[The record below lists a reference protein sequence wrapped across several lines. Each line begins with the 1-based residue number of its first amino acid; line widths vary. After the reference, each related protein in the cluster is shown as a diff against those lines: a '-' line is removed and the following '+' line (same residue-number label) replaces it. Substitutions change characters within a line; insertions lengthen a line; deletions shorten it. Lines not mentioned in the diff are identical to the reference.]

1 MDRALDILKQYYGYS
16 SFREGQENIIREI
29 LNGNDVL
36 TIMPTGGGKSI
47 CYQVPAMLLDGI
59 TIVISPLISLM
70 KDQVDNINN
79 LGIKSAYIN
88 SSLNN
93 IEINNILDEAAKNE
107 IKILYVAPE
116 RLESHVFLEL
126 IASINV
132 SMVAVDEAHC
142 VSQWGHDFRSSYRR
156 ISRVV
161 SLLRNRPIVAAFTA
175 TATAEVRDD
184 IIKLL
189 ELNNPK
195 IFISGFDR
203 KNLKI
208 IIEKGVNKKN
218 YILDYI
224 NSNKDESGIIYCS
237 TRKEVDSLYDL
248 LISKGLEVEKYH
260 AGLNDEYRK
269 EAQESFIYDKVNIII
284 ATNAFGM
291 GIDKPNVRYVIHY
304 NMPKNIEG
312 YYQEIGRA
320 GRDGEDS
327 ECIML
332 FSPGDV
338 QTQKYIIET
347 ATENTVRKE
356 NELEKLQTMINLVY
370 TQDCYRKYILN
381 YFGEQYDERCNNCS
395 NCEAPGELVDKSV
408 DAQKVISCVYRMGQ
422 RFGIGMVVD
431 VLRGSKNKKVYEL
444 GFDELSTYGIVKNY
458 TKDALTEFINM
469 LISHGYLNY
478 KGEYPVLKLNQLS
491 MDIVK
496 GEKQV
501 FVKEQ
506 VVKKIKIEENE
517 LFIILK
523 ELRMEISREEKIPPY
538 MVFGD
543 STLKEL
549 SNRMPITDEQFLDI
563 SGVGNSKL
571 NKYGDKFMAKI
582 KEYIEEKN
590 IEVNWSFNRTKS
602 TNISFDEVLEN
613 DDNKKYSKTKEEVE
627 KRKSHDITVDYI
639 KLGKSLKEIAKER
652 NLALTTIMGHVQQYI
667 SEGNEINFKI
677 NLEEFFDNDEEKI
690 ILKAIDEVGYNK
702 LKDIKE
708 IVPSEITYDA
718 IRAVVLK
725 KVIREVTKNIVK

>member
-1 MDRALDILKQYYGYS
+1 MIRALEILKQYYGYS
-16 SFREGQENIIREI
+16 SFREGQESIIREI

-47 CYQVPAMLLDGI
+47 CYQVPALLLEGI
-59 TIVISPLISLM
+59 TLVISPLISLM

-88 SSLNN
+88 SSLSN
-93 IEINNILDEAAKNE
+93 IEINSILDEAARNE

-116 RLESHVFLEL
+116 RLESQAFLEL

-132 SMVAVDEAHC
+132 SMIAIDEAHC

-156 ISRVV
+156 ISRVI
-161 SLLRNRPIVAAFTA
+161 SLLRNRPIVTAFTA
-175 TATAEVRDD
+175 TATEEVRED

-189 ELNNPK
+189 ELDMPK
-195 IFISGFDR
+195 VFISGFDR
-203 KNLKI
+203 NNLKI

-224 NSNKDESGIIYCS
+224 NNNKDESGIIYCS

-248 LISKGLEVEKYH
+248 LVSRGLKIEKYH
-260 AGLNDEYRK
+260 AGLNDDYRK
-269 EAQESFIYDKVNIII
+269 QAQENFIYDKCNIII

-320 GRDGEDS
+320 GRDGEKS

-338 QTQKYIIET
+338 QTQKYIIDT
-347 ATENTVRKE
+347 ATENNIRKE
-356 NELEKLQTMINLVY
+356 NELAKLQTMINLVY
-370 TQDCYRKYILN
+370 TQDCYRKFILN
-381 YFGEQYDERCNNCS
+381 YFGEQYDEKCNNCS
-395 NCEAPGELVDKSV
+395 NCEAPGELVDKSI
-408 DAQKVISCVYRMGQ
+408 DAQKVISCVYRMNQ

-431 VLRGSKNKKVYEL
+431 VLRGSKNKKIYEL

-458 TKDALTEFINM
+458 TKDALNEFINM

-478 KGEYPVLKLNQLS
+478 RGEYPVLTLNKLS
-491 MDIVK
+491 MEIIK
-496 GEKQV
+496 GERKV

-506 VVKKIKIEENE
+506 VVKKAKSEENE
-517 LFIILK
+517 LFTILR
-523 ELRMEISREEKIPPY
+523 ELRMDISREEKIPPY
-538 MVFGD
+538 VVFGD
-543 STLKEL
+543 ATLREL

-571 NKYGDKFMAKI
+571 NKYGDKFISKI
-582 KEYIEEKN
+582 KEYICEKN
-590 IEVNWSFNRTKS
+590 IEVKWSFNNKS
-602 TNISFDEVLEN
+602 RGISIDELKN
-613 DDNKKYSKTKEEVE
+613 KDDNKNEKVD
-627 KRKSHDITVDYI
+627 KRKSYNITVDLI
-639 KLGKSLKEIAKER
+639 KEGKSIREISEER
-652 NLALTTIMGHVQQYI
+652 ELALVTIMNHIQQYV
-667 SEGNEINFKI
+667 SEENKI
-677 NLEEFFDNDEEKI
+677 DFELSFNEFFNEEEETI
-690 ILKAIDEVGYNK
+690 IIEAINKVGYSK

-708 IVPSEITYDA
+708 IVPDKISYDA

-725 KVIREVTKNIVK
+725 KVINELNNFS

>member
-1 MDRALDILKQYYGYS
+1 MDKALDILKQYYGYS
-16 SFREGQENIIREI
+16 SFREGQEEIIKEI

-47 CYQVPAMLLDGI
+47 CYQVPAILLDGI

-88 SSLNN
+88 SSLSN
-93 IEINNILDEAAKNE
+93 IEINNILDEASKNE

-116 RLESHVFLEL
+116 RLESQAFLEL

-132 SMVAVDEAHC
+132 SMVAIDEAHC

-156 ISRVV
+156 ISRVI
-161 SLLRNRPIVAAFTA
+161 SLLKNRPIVTAFTA
-175 TATAEVRDD
+175 TATDEVRED
-184 IIKLL
+184 IINLL

-195 IFISGFDR
+195 VFISGFDR

-224 NSNKDESGIIYCS
+224 NNNREESGIIYAS
-237 TRKEVDSLYDL
+237 TRKEVDNLHEL
-248 LISKGLEVEKYH
+248 LNSKGLQVEKYH
-260 AGLNDEYRK
+260 AGLSDDHRK
-269 EAQESFIYDKVNIII
+269 AAQENFIYDKCNIII

-320 GRDGEDS
+320 GRDGEES

-338 QTQKYIIET
+338 QTQKYIIDT
-347 ATENTVRKE
+347 ATESSIRKE
-356 NELEKLQTMINLVY
+356 SEISKLQTMINLVY
-370 TQDCYRKYILN
+370 TQDCYRKFILN
-381 YFGEQYDERCNNCS
+381 YFGEQHDEKCDNCS
-395 NCEAPGELVDKSV
+395 NCEATGELVDKSV
-408 DAQKVISCVYRMGQ
+408 DAQKVISCVYRMNQ

-444 GFDELSTYGIVKNY
+444 GFDKLSTYGIVKNY

-478 KGEYPVLKLNQLS
+478 KGEYLVLTLNKQS
-491 MDIVK
+491 MEIVK
-496 GEKQV
+496 GQRQV

-506 VVKKIKIEENE
+506 VVKKIKTEENE
-517 LFIILK
+517 LFTILK
-523 ELRMEISREEKIPPY
+523 ELRMDISKEEKIPPY

-563 SGVGNSKL
+563 SGIGNSKL
-571 NKYGDKFMAKI
+571 NKYGEKFMEKI
-582 KEYIEEKN
+582 KAYINKN
-590 IEVNWSFNRTKS
+590 DIEITWSFINKRNK
-602 TNISFDEVLEN
+602 NISFDEVIDEKKEKKKKEN
-613 DDNKKYSKTKEEVE
+613 NNEEKK
-627 KRKSHDITVDYI
+627 KSYEITIDFI
-639 KLGKSLKEIAKER
+639 KAGSSIKEIAKER
-652 NLALTTIMGHVQQYI
+652 ELALVTVMSHIQQYI
-667 SEGNEINFKI
+667 SEGNKVDFEIP
-677 NLEEFFDNDEEKI
+677 LDDFFNDEEEK
-690 ILKAIDEVGYNK
+690 LVLDAIDKVGYNK

-708 IVPSEITYDA
+708 VVPQEITYDA
-718 IRAVVLK
+718 IRAIVLK
-725 KVIREVTKNIVK
+725 KVINEVNI